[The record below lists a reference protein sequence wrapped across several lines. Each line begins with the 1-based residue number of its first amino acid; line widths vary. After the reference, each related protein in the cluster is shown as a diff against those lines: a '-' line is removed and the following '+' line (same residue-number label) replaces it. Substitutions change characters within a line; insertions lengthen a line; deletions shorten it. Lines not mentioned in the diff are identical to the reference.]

1 MKRNAQLNLYDTT
14 HPPYG
19 DFVSVSFVRRC
30 ACRDVDDRD
39 PGPGSRHYKF
49 GGQKSPPTFSKFHT
63 VEHKRIV
70 DCFRLKYIGVPPQG
84 VTRSG
89 PPPGLARA
97 SLRFRIRSGAA
108 DRVSSVVR
116 LPPAAFD
123 LSLIVILQDLQWN
136 IDWPIPDRPLAIE
149 WRYEISCADSSLR

>member
-1 MKRNAQLNLYDTT
+1 MTHTT

-19 DFVSVSFVRRC
+19 DFVSVSFVRRR

-70 DCFRLKYIGVPPQG
+70 DCFRLKYIGVPPLG
-84 VTRSG
+84 WGTPGDPPRGGPDSDRG
-89 PPPGLARA
+89 SPPPPPGGGRGCPPPDPPGRGPPQGPGGPGPSPPRGSLAPRSA
-97 SLRFRIRSGAA
+97 SAYAA
-108 DRVSSVVR
+108 A
-116 LPPAAFD
+116 L
-123 LSLIVILQDLQWN
+123 LI
-136 IDWPIPDRPLAIE
+136 E
-149 WRYEISCADSSLR
+149 